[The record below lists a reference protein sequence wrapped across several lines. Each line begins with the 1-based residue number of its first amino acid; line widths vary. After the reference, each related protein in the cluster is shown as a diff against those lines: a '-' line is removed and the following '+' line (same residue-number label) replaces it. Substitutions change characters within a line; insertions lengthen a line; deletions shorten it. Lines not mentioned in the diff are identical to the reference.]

1 MKQLLKTDL
10 ENIKEAFRR
19 FSCFE
24 GKESVKMILLAFPS
38 EVDNGRYSPF
48 LFTPYSTPQK
58 RILNWYNAGPELMTI
73 FERIG
78 KSGIYADYDG
88 LYNDNAPH
96 RIDSIIREI
105 AIDVLENSNAPVECV
120 A

>member
-1 MKQLLKTDL
+1 
-10 ENIKEAFRR
+10 
-19 FSCFE
+19 
-24 GKESVKMILLAFPS
+24 
-38 EVDNGRYSPF
+38 
-48 LFTPYSTPQK
+48 
-58 RILNWYNAGPELMTI
+58 MTI